1 MLTLKD
7 NDFALVIRPNI
18 IDGGWNQTVDI
29 NILAMP
35 APDLSVEG
43 KEDLM
48 YMINGLVACFHLLNV
63 DGVFQNKVHAYMS
76 KMEEEEARTAAL
88 EGANTDNVIQ
98 LDRWTKT
105 KGSA

>member
-1 MLTLKD
+1 MISLKD

-18 IDGGWNQTVDI
+18 IDGEWNQTVDI

-63 DGVFQNKVHAYMS
+63 DGVFQNKVHAYME
-76 KMEEEEARTAAL
+76 KMEREEELNAQINGSEA
-88 EGANTDNVIQ
+88 DNVIQ